1 MTLTVDTR
9 PTRALRTRAVRRSWA
24 LRAFAAREHPEWR
37 RRAAC
42 HGQSEL
48 FHGGNNDRLN
58 QARRICETC
67 PVRMD
72 CLAANFRTETQVD
85 PRYWQGVFGG
95 LSANERRDA
104 YYAERKATA

>member
-1 MTLTVDTR
+1 
-9 PTRALRTRAVRRSWA
+9 
-24 LRAFAAREHPEWR
+24 
-37 RRAAC
+37 
-42 HGQSEL
+42 
-48 FHGGNNDRLN
+48 
-58 QARRICETC
+58 
-67 PVRMD
+67 MD